1 MRIVLQSSVRVFYM
15 PAEGMPEFR
24 EIVSD
29 PRTLTQVVSD
39 GHLEAV
45 PLDNHLVMFCD
56 RDEPEVTL
64 GYSFTIAGHYVHG
77 DAFFVRQSDEK
88 DYVSL
93 TDDDV
98 EAILSLNI

>member
-1 MRIVLQSSVRVFYM
+1 M

-24 EIVSD
+24 EIVGD
-29 PRTLTQVVSD
+29 ARCLTQIVGD
-39 GHLEAV
+39 GHLDAV
-45 PLDNHLVMFCD
+45 PLGNNLVMFCD
-56 RDEPEVTL
+56 RDEPEPSL
-64 GYSFTIAGHYVHG
+64 GYSFTIDGHYVHG

-98 EAILSLNI
+98 EALLCLNI